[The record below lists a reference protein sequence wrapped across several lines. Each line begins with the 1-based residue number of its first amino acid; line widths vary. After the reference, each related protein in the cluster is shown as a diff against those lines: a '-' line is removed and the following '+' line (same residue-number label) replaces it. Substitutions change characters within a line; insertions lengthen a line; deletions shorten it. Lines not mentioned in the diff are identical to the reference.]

1 MCGRISYGTGRFK
14 WSGFYIDSLANY
26 WFNSSVNNGV
36 CVMSDPIQSHPLKE
50 QIISIQRRLKI
61 PRTGRGTE
69 DLSPIGNCALVQL
82 ERPEYSVGDRGQNR
96 WNDFVLVPKYD
107 LPILQ
112 RYLQSN
118 KVAERMREQNPCLV
132 GVLEEAIRQETG
144 TEDERMNVV
153 YAWAQLTYRF
163 QRIEVWTFT
172 PEPKE

>member
-1 MCGRISYGTGRFK
+1 MSY
-14 WSGFYIDSLANY
+14 S
-26 WFNSSVNNGV
+26 
-36 CVMSDPIQSHPLKE
+36 IQSNPLKE
-50 QIISIQRRLKI
+50 QVISIQRRLKI

-153 YAWAQLTYRF
+153 YAWVQLTYRF